1 MSRTYYNFIACL
13 YLRSNYQRDRCEISI
28 TNVDAC
34 RKPGA
39 IFTTLYVVV
48 FNVDACP
55 KPGAIFTT
63 FYVVVFNVDACP
75 KPGAIFTTLFL
86 RFGDVCD
93 IVDHHCFQ

>member
-1 MSRTYYNFIACL
+1 
-13 YLRSNYQRDRCEISI
+13 
-28 TNVDAC
+28 
-34 RKPGA
+34 
-39 IFTTLYVVV
+39 VV